1 MPKSMDLSI
10 NTIDQKSLVI
20 FISNENYL
28 RNWVAAGAFDRLKE
42 EYIIHYVVSKDYWDP
57 NLVRKFGIDSFRVV
71 GQSSYRKFLLRRLL
85 TVTMFKHTRKSKAF
99 SIKMQ
104 FVRPRWGWLYKS
116 LSMPGVYALFLLSVQ
131 FLLPKWREFDTVIQ
145 EVKPVAVIAP
155 SLAAD
160 SFTIDM
166 TYTAKRLGIKSM
178 LLINSWDNL
187 VSKGV
192 LPLPPDCVGVWG
204 TQGINQA
211 TRVQN
216 VPADRVVALGVPRF
230 DLYFRDDAPKPTVDI
245 HEFNGIPPDK
255 KIILY
260 AATAIPFDDISAIEI
275 LDRFISSDPAY
286 SEFVILFR
294 PHPEMMKRS
303 DERSFADCDFRNVC
317 LDRQVAA
324 YYTSRFKAGND
335 NDKSYINNAELD
347 YYPALLKTVVAVVC
361 PPTTLGVEGAMNGAP
376 CLMICYGDGK
386 NTWLSPEKMCQYES
400 VEEVLDMPGVVAC
413 RAESDLIDSFRTV
426 IELSKNQEARDQLA
440 LATKYIVYRDAT
452 PYAERLHIL
461 VGSMINSKELSVVA

>member
-1 MPKSMDLSI
+1 MDDRKPLI
-10 NTIDQKSLVI
+10 V

-28 RNWVAAGAFDRLKE
+28 RNWIRAGAFEALNKE
-42 EYIIHYVVSKDYWDP
+42 YQLHYVVAQDYWDP
-57 NLVRKFGIDSFRVV
+57 NEITKFGVSEFDVV
-71 GQSSYRKFLLRRLL
+71 VQPGYRKFFLRRLL
-85 TVTMFKHTRKSKAF
+85 TVTMYKHARKSRAF
-99 SIKMQ
+99 SIKLK
-104 FVRPRWGWLYKS
+104 FVGQKWVWLYKM
-116 LSMPGVYALFLLSVQ
+116 LAFPGIYEAFLGGVKV
-131 FLLPKWREFDTVIQ
+131 LLPRWSQFE
-145 EVKPVAVIAP
+145 ELVKRIRPVAVIAP

-230 DLYFRDDAPKPTVDI
+230 DLYFRDDAPKASVDI
-245 HEFNGIPPDK
+245 HDFNGIPRNK
-255 KIILY
+255 KIVLY
-260 AATAIPFDDISAIEI
+260 AATAIPFDDISAIES
-275 LDRFISSDPAY
+275 LDHFISSDPAY
-286 SEFVILFR
+286 SDFVILFR

-303 DERSFADCDFRNVC
+303 DERSFADCHFKHVY

-324 YYTSRFKAGND
+324 YYTARFRAEND

-413 RAESDLIDSFRTV
+413 RSEADLIDCFRTV
-426 IELSKNQEARDQLA
+426 IELSGNLEARDQLA
-440 LATKYIVYRDAT
+440 LATKYIVYRDPT
-452 PYAERLHIL
+452 PYAERLRVL
-461 VGSMINSKELSVVA
+461 VGRMIDNRPLSVQP

>member
-1 MPKSMDLSI
+1 M
-10 NTIDQKSLVI
+10 SLNRNLI
-20 FISNENYL
+20 ILLSNENYL

-42 EYIIHYVVSKDYWDP
+42 EYIIHYVVAKDYWDP
-57 NLVRKFGIDSFRVV
+57 NLVRKFGIDNFHTVE
-71 GQSSYRKFLLRRLL
+71 QSSYRKFLLRRLL

-104 FVRPRWGWLYKS
+104 FVRPRWAWLYKVF
-116 LSMPGVYALFLLSVQ
+116 SMPGIYSLLLFLVR
-131 FLLPKWREFDTVIQ
+131 FLLPKWRELYAVIQ
-145 EVKPVAVIAP
+145 EVKPIAVLAP

-204 TQGINQA
+204 EQGINQA
-211 TRVQN
+211 THVQN
-216 VPADRVVALGVPRF
+216 VPAERVVALGVPRF
-230 DLYFRDDAPKPTVDI
+230 DLYFRDDAPKPKVDI
-245 HEFNGIPPDK
+245 HEFNGIPPDR
-255 KIILY
+255 KIVLY

-275 LDRFISSDPAY
+275 LDRLISSDPAY

-294 PHPEMMKRS
+294 PHPEMMRRS
-303 DERSFADCDFRNVC
+303 DERSFADCHFRNVY

-324 YYTSRFKAGND
+324 YYTARFDVGND
-335 NDKSYINNAELD
+335 NDKSFINNAELD

-413 RAESDLIDSFRTV
+413 SAEADLIDCFRTV
-426 IELSKNQEARDQLA
+426 IELSGNPEARNQLA
-440 LATKYIVYRDAT
+440 LATKYIVYRDPT
-452 PYAERLHIL
+452 PYAERLRIL
-461 VGSMINSKELSVVA
+461 VGRMIDNRPLSLQP